1 MVVKLCL
8 KSLHEF
14 VRLQT
19 FNRSGFQ
26 QIQLD
31 IQFLRTPVREAIE
44 DEATIDFLLDEVP
57 SVSLSRPTQSLP
69 CPCSVFFCFR
79 ERDSKLKII

>member
-1 MVVKLCL
+1 MAKLCL
-8 KSLHEF
+8 KSLQEF

-31 IQFLRTPVREAIE
+31 IQFLRTPLKEIVE
-44 DEATIDFLLDEVP
+44 DEATIDFLLDEV
-57 SVSLSRPTQSLP
+57 R
-69 CPCSVFFCFR
+69 
-79 ERDSKLKII
+79 K